1 MQNNNLTYSEPE
13 LRDYNR
19 NLVSANEQFFMN
31 TQLIPDISPA
41 ANLARIND
49 PINSKAG
56 KIFKF
61 VPNSTR
67 LAFIDDNLQTQID
80 NYTRP
85 TEEARLRVIREARE
99 ARERRQRDY
108 NNENPW
114 GGGKSKKFRKSKK
127 SKKSI
132 KSKKSRKTKKSRKS
146 RNFRK
151 L

>member
-19 NLVSANEQFFMN
+19 NLVSANAQFFMN

-49 PINSKAG
+49 PINSEAG

-127 SKKSI
+127 SKKS
-132 KSKKSRKTKKSRKS
+132 KKSRKTKKSR
-146 RNFRK
+146 NFRK